1 MLLERGSGILLHIT
15 SLPGR
20 YGIGDL
26 GRDAHSFVDF
36 LAAAGQRYWQFLPLC
51 PTSRGLDN
59 SPYMGLSAF
68 AGNPLLI
75 SPELLVADGLLPR
88 RYLDDIPDFSEYLVE
103 FSRVI
108 PWKHELLA
116 AAFQTFRYEGGTEG
130 FDEFCATS
138 ASWLGD
144 YALFMALRDE
154 QRLLPWYEWPR
165 ELAGR
170 NEKALAVARQRL
182 VERIRYHQ
190 FVQYCFF
197 RQWQRLRAHATAR
210 GVRLIG
216 DIPIYV
222 APDSADVWAHQ
233 ECFTLHAKTLR
244 PTHVAGVP
252 PDYFSETGQRWGN
265 PLFRW
270 HSRDSRVREQLFG
283 WWRERFR
290 QIFATVDIV
299 RVDHF
304 RGFESYWEIPASE
317 PDAVRGRWVKGPD
330 RQFFAEMKAAIGS
343 LPIIAED
350 LGIITPEVE
359 KMRDALGLP
368 GMKVLQFA
376 FDSDEKNAYL
386 PHNFSSTNCVA
397 YSGTHDN
404 DTTVGWYFSDKV
416 AATSKAR
423 AMRYAHSQ
431 PGSPIHWDFIRMALA
446 SVAAVAMIPLQDLL
460 GFGSDCRMNT
470 PGTPKGNWRWR
481 VAPRFL
487 TDEVR
492 DRLRDLTV
500 FYNRL
505 G

>member
-26 GRDAHSFVDF
+26 GRESHAFVDF
-36 LAAAGQRYWQFLPLC
+36 LAAAGQKYWQFLPLC
-51 PTSRGLDN
+51 PTSRELDN

-75 SPELLVADGLLPR
+75 SPELLVEDGLLPR
-88 RYLDDIPDFSEYLVE
+88 RHLDTVPDFSDYLVE
-103 FSRVI
+103 FDRVI
-108 PWKHELLA
+108 AWKQELLA
-116 AAFQTFRYEGGTEG
+116 AAFQVFQHEGGAEG
-130 FDEFCATS
+130 FDDFCR
-138 ASWLGD
+138 ASPWLD
-144 YALFMALRDE
+144 DFALFMALRGE
-154 QRLLPWYEWPR
+154 QRLLPWYEWPKP
-165 ELAGR
+165 LAGR
-170 NEKALAVARQRL
+170 EEAALIASRERL
-182 VERIRYHQ
+182 SERVRYHQ
-190 FVQYCFF
+190 FLPYCFD
-197 RQWQRLRAHATAR
+197 RQWRRLHAHATTR
-210 GVRLIG
+210 GMRLIG

-222 APDSADVWAHQ
+222 APDSADVWAGQ
-233 ECFTLHAKTLR
+233 DYFTLDPKTLR
-244 PTHVAGVP
+244 PAHVAGVP
-252 PDYFSETGQRWGN
+252 PDYFSDTGQRWGN

-270 HSRDSRVREQLFG
+270 HSRDPQVRERLFG

-290 QIFATVDIV
+290 QVFATVDIV
-299 RVDHF
+299 RIDHF

-317 PDAVRGRWVKGPD
+317 PDAVRGRWVKGPE
-330 RQFFAEMKAAIGS
+330 RHFFAEMKATIGD

-350 LGIITPEVE
+350 LGIITPAVE
-359 KMRDALGLP
+359 KLRDTLGFP

-376 FDSDEKNAYL
+376 FDSDAKNAYL
-386 PHNFSSTNCVA
+386 PHNYTTPNCVV
-397 YSGTHDN
+397 YTGTHDN

-416 AATSKAR
+416 AATSKER
-423 AMRYAHSQ
+423 ALRYAHSQ
-431 PGSPIHWDFIRMALA
+431 VGSPIHWDFIRMALA

-481 VAPRFL
+481 VAARFL

-492 DRLRDLTV
+492 DSLREAAT
-500 FYNRL
+500 FYNRV

>member
-1 MLLERGSGILLHIT
+1 MLLARGSGILLHIT

-26 GRDAHSFVDF
+26 GRGAHRFVDF
-36 LAAAGQRYWQFLPLC
+36 LAAAGQKYWQFLPLG
-51 PTSRGLDN
+51 PTSPELDN

-75 SPELLVADGLLPR
+75 SPELLAEEGLLPQR
-88 RYLDDIPDFSEYLVE
+88 LLDTVPDFSEYLVE
-103 FSRVI
+103 FNRVL
-108 PWKHELLA
+108 PWKQELLA
-116 AAFQTFRYEGGTEG
+116 AAFQVFQYEGGAEG
-130 FDEFCATS
+130 FDNFCR
-138 ASWLGD
+138 ASPWLGD
-144 YALFMALRDE
+144 YALFMALREE

-170 NEKALAVARQRL
+170 NDQALATARQRL
-182 VERIRYHQ
+182 AERVRYHQ
-190 FVQYCFF
+190 FLQYCFH
-197 RQWQRLRAHATAR
+197 RQWQRLRAYAKER

-222 APDSADVWAHQ
+222 APDSADVWAQQ
-233 ECFTLHAKTLR
+233 ECFTLHSKSLR

-270 HSRDSRVREQLFG
+270 HSRDPQVRERLYG

-299 RVDHF
+299 RIDHF

-317 PDAVRGRWVKGPD
+317 PDAVRGRWVKGPA
-330 RQFFAEMKAAIGS
+330 RQFFAQMEAAIGD

-359 KMRDALGLP
+359 ILRDSLGFP

-376 FDSDEKNAYL
+376 FDLDAKNAYL
-386 PHNFSSTNCVA
+386 PHNYPTTNCVV
-397 YSGTHDN
+397 YTGTHDN

-416 AATSKAR
+416 PSASKKWAL
-423 AMRYAHSQ
+423 RYAHSQ
-431 PGSPIHWDFIRMALA
+431 EGSPIHWDFIRMAFA
-446 SVAAVAMIPLQDLL
+446 SVAAVAMVPLQDVL
-460 GFGSDCRMNT
+460 GFGSDCRMNM
-470 PGTPKGNWRWR
+470 PGTPRGNWRWR
-481 VAPRFL
+481 VASRFL
-487 TDEVR
+487 SNEVGAS
-492 DRLRDLTV
+492 LREITT
-500 FYNRL
+500 FYNRA
-505 G
+505 